1 VGPST
6 NRQAAGTPSGTA
18 GGRLWLVVVGEVT
31 PRPAHGLRC
40 LEWMSGSSAL
50 INDHDP
56 VDVQEPTSSDA
67 DRRPAYLQVSTA
79 LGAYKLVSG
88 RSSVRSRP
96 PARCAPDQG
105 RHQRT
110 ITRTGSL
117 GASRACKAYR
127 LPGLGR
133 VELNSPGFRG
143 GCEAHGRADR
153 CVGTPRSVPTSRV
166 RWAWRRG
173 PSCARTGLHPGPRTT
188 SSAPRR
194 CSAGQ
199 RHGRARGSR
208 CSKGW
213 ATGGWCRTRGEARS
227 AHSVLG
233 IRA

>member
-18 GGRLWLVVVGEVT
+18 GGRLWLVVVDEVT
-31 PRPAHGLRC
+31 PRPARGLRC

-133 VELNSPGFRG
+133 AVKPTGERIGVSAPREVSRRAACAGLGGEARAARGPVFTPDRGPLRRHRGDAAPGSG
-143 GCEAHGRADR
+143 TGGRADR
-153 CVGTPRSVPTSRV
+153 GARRAGPLVDGAGPEARRGVLTRFWASVPD
-166 RWAWRRG
+166 
-173 PSCARTGLHPGPRTT
+173 
-188 SSAPRR
+188 
-194 CSAGQ
+194 
-199 RHGRARGSR
+199 
-208 CSKGW
+208 
-213 ATGGWCRTRGEARS
+213 
-227 AHSVLG
+227 
-233 IRA
+233 